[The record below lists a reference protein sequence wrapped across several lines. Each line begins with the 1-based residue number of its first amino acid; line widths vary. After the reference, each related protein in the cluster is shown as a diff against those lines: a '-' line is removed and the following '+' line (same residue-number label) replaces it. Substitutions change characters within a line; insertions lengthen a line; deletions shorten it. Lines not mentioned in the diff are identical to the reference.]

1 MSDQVIDELHLE
13 HFLPYRLSILSNRV
27 SNAIA
32 ADYGDRF
39 ELTMPAWR
47 VMAILGRYPGLV
59 AAELV
64 ERTAMDK
71 VAISRAVALLLE
83 KGYITRDGHS
93 SDRRRWILNLSAA
106 GEGIYHRIVPLAK
119 SYERDLIADLS
130 EAEVTL
136 LHAMLDRMN
145 DRALS
150 WAGRKVDA
158 QAAPVPQVP
167 SGQESAT

>member
-32 ADYGDRF
+32 ADYGEQF
-39 ELTMPAWR
+39 EVTMPAWR

-59 AAELV
+59 AAELA

-83 KGYITRDGHS
+83 KGYITRDEHG

-106 GEGIYHRIVPLAK
+106 GEAIYRRIVPLAK
-119 SYERDLIADLS
+119 AYERDLIGGLS
-130 EAEVTL
+130 EAEVAL
-136 LHAMLDRMN
+136 LHDILDRMN
-145 DRALS
+145 ARALDWLERGLDAEVS
-150 WAGRKVDA
+150 AGR
-158 QAAPVPQVP
+158 
-167 SGQESAT
+167 